1 MRRVSHCAP
10 RGTVGANAI
19 HSTTLHRVSTRSPSN
34 WTLSPVAPVALVIAG
49 LATLSCDGGCERG
62 CLSAR
67 LGDPAGVG
75 GGPRGSRSGGGG
87 DGGLSPNDLGGTDC
101 SDGLARCV
109 EGRVET
115 SLGGHVRHPCAK
127 PGERGGS
134 CECPWAAAGSCANGC
149 VKDGLEVVASA
160 DVARV
165 QLCQPAA
172 GESVLRTVLATEST
186 TVSICADDA
195 VSCADG
201 LVRTCAVRGQPVRL
215 VAACAVG
222 CAAGIALEPGDL
234 LTGDGPAMILC
245 RRAHAERR

>member
-1 MRRVSHCAP
+1 MKWVSHCDPHGA
-10 RGTVGANAI
+10 VGANAI
-19 HSTTLHRVSTRSPSN
+19 HSTTLQQVFVRSPSK
-34 WTLSPVAPVALVIAG
+34 WTPLRAALAVAA
-49 LATLSCDGGCERG
+49 LATVSCEGGCERG

-67 LGDPAGVG
+67 LADPAGG
-75 GGPRGSRSGGGG
+75 GSGPSGPRTGSGG
-87 DGGLSPNDLGGTDC
+87 DGGLSAGDLGGTDC
-101 SDGLARCV
+101 SDGLARCI

-115 SLGGHVRHPCAK
+115 SLAGHVPHPCAK
-127 PGERGGS
+127 PAERSGS
-134 CECPWAAAGSCANGC
+134 CECPWAPAGTCANGC
-149 VKDGLEVVASA
+149 VKDGLEVVAIA

-172 GESVLRTVLATEST
+172 GEAVLRPVLATEST
-186 TVSICADDA
+186 AVAICADDA

-215 VAACAVG
+215 VAACADG
-222 CAAGIALEPGDL
+222 CAPGIAIEPGDL